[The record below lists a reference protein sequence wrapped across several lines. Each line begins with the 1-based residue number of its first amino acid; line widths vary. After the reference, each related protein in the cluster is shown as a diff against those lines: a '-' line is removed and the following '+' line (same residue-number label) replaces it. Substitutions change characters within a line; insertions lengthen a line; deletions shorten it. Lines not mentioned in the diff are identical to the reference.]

1 MAAKLAT
8 KEALIEDE
16 SIPSQRKPQY
26 GAQVTILSESERQL
40 AKLQRKE
47 IKKQQ
52 KFANEDV
59 QDMSS
64 SDLLGLN
71 GDYLR
76 ARREEELLNNMS
88 APLISDPVSYLV
100 IQAAERI
107 TKN

>member
-1 MAAKLAT
+1 MYAELWYNGQR
-8 KEALIEDE
+8 KEINYFYQRHWLQN

-52 KFANEDV
+52 KFANEGV
-59 QDMSS
+59 EEMSS

-88 APLISDPVSYLV
+88 APLVSDPVSY
-100 IQAAERI
+100 
-107 TKN
+107 